1 LSSDNSKEK
10 KIMKKSNRKI
20 LRTAA
25 AVLCLL
31 AVLPV
36 LGAAA
41 EVTFKGDVTYLDK
54 DNLSLEKK
62 FEAAFKTFKSGKK
75 FDAYFT
81 GYIYSSRHHVRF
93 GNQGASGDPFKLYTE
108 KDKIKIRRT
117 STKGYSTTDSTGEKD
132 PSPVGVI
139 FLHSAV
145 NGEILDSS
153 QLDLEETF
161 IVEDYPLYWFGEANN
176 NESFNFLTKE
186 FERSGKSTQNEFIF
200 LIGSHAHPQAIEFL
214 HKVALGMYPSTT
226 REQAIFWLGSNKYDK
241 SLEYLKDIFNK
252 EDSGKI
258 REKVI
263 FSLYLIGDD
272 AAVKELI
279 HIARNDES
287 AQVRKQSIF
296 WLGQKATEESVKA
309 IKSIVDD
316 TDENTQVKQSAVFAL
331 SQLPK
336 DQSVPMLIKIARSN
350 DNPKVRENAIF
361 WLGQK
366 DDKAALEFF
375 EEILLKK
382 K

>member
-1 LSSDNSKEK
+1 
-10 KIMKKSNRKI
+10 MKKSNKTI
-20 LRTAA
+20 LGTAA
-25 AVLCLL
+25 AVLYLL

-36 LGAAA
+36 LGVAA

-62 FEAAFKTFKSGKK
+62 FESAFKTFRQGKK
-75 FDAYFT
+75 FDTYFT
-81 GYIYSSRHHVRF
+81 GYIYISRHDIRF
-93 GNQGASGDPFKLYTE
+93 GNEGTSGEPYKLYTE

-117 STKGYSTTDSTGEKD
+117 RTKGYSMTSDAGKKD
-132 PSPVGVI
+132 QSPTGVI
-139 FLHSAV
+139 FLHSAA

-153 QLDLEETF
+153 HIDLEETF
-161 IVEDYPLYWFGEANN
+161 TVEDYPLYWFGEANQ
-176 NESFNFLTKE
+176 NESFKFLTKE
-186 FERSGKSTQNEFIF
+186 FENSESSTQNEFIF
-200 LIGSHAHPQAIEFL
+200 LIGSHVHSQAVEFL
-214 HKVALGMYPSTT
+214 RKVALGTYPSKT

-241 SLEYLKDIFNK
+241 SLEYLKDIFKK
-252 EDSGKI
+252 EDSGKM

-263 FSLYLIGDD
+263 FSFYLIGND

-279 HIARNDES
+279 HIAKNDES
-287 AQVRKQSIF
+287 SKVRKQSIF
-296 WLGQKATEESVKA
+296 WLGQKATEKSVKA
-309 IKSIVDD
+309 LKAVVDD
-316 TDENTQVKQSAVFAL
+316 TDEDTQVKQSAVFAL

-336 DQSVPMLIKIARSN
+336 DRSVPMLIEIARSN
-350 DNPKVRENAIF
+350 DNPKVRKNAIF